1 MPRFYYFF
9 ESADTEAP
17 LVLPPE
23 AVHHAMRVL
32 RMRQGD
38 AVEVFNGKGCAVKG
52 TIRFATDF
60 AEVIPQEVI
69 MQPRG
74 LKLVLMQALVAN
86 EKMDWIIEKACELG
100 YAEIA
105 VFPSERGEVRLTC
118 EKAVKRVER
127 WNKIAVSAC
136 STMRR
141 KLSSEYSVLQQ
152 FERCRSSHRR
162 LEIRPEPDR
171 KDLRFS

>member
-9 ESADTEAP
+9 NSADTEAP

-38 AVEVFNGKGCAVKG
+38 VVEVFNGKGCAVKG

-105 VFPSERGEVRLTC
+105 VFPSDRGEVRLTG

-136 STMRR
+136 QQCGENYLPTSASVQVLK
-141 KLSSEYSVLQQ
+141 KLQPMLKVSSS
-152 FERCRSSHRR
+152 F
-162 LEIRPEPDR
+162 
-171 KDLRFS
+171 

>member
-1 MPRFYYFF
+1 
-9 ESADTEAP
+9 
-17 LVLPPE
+17 
-23 AVHHAMRVL
+23 
-32 RMRQGD
+32 
-38 AVEVFNGKGCAVKG
+38 
-52 TIRFATDF
+52 
-60 AEVIPQEVI
+60 

-118 EKAVKRVER
+118 EASLALEQNCRLCV
-127 WNKIAVSAC
+127 

-152 FERCRSSHRR
+152 FERCRSSRRR